1 MKRWLWFAVYYVAG
15 VAAVSAVALL
25 IRSALR

>member
-1 MKRWLWFAVYYVAG
+1 MQRWLWFVGYYAAG
-15 VAAVSAVALL
+15 VAAVAAVALL